1 MSLGSEH
8 LGPDSKQ
15 ARDAGL
21 RHFKHTPDVA
31 TVPLTSLLSGR
42 ADLSCSTGALDLGA
56 EQPEGGRWRQ
66 PPSHPPLVV
75 FRWICSSL
83 FSVVLIVVEKN
94 GVYLRPKCDG
104 LT

>member
-21 RHFKHTPDVA
+21 QHFKHTPDVA

-42 ADLSCSTGALDLGA
+42 AGSQLRHRGSRSGCRAARGRALASAAFPPTPGGVPVDLSV
-56 EQPEGGRWRQ
+56 
-66 PPSHPPLVV
+66 PL
-75 FRWICSSL
+75 FFQL
-83 FSVVLIVVEKN
+83 
-94 GVYLRPKCDG
+94 Y
-104 LT
+104 